1 MTLSASF
8 ALPWFVTDNC
18 GRMATLS
25 KYTAKV
31 KIRSEEINHNK
42 EWKIIL
48 TWEFLY
54 LHVHEVFVVIHTF
67 LFKPVKIFDMLASK

>member
-54 LHVHEVFVVIHTF
+54 LHLHEIYQ
-67 LFKPVKIFDMLASK
+67 SKTKRLRFCCYTYFFI